1 MFVKPE
7 VISEIEKIYAKTKYS
22 PPHYLSMPESK
33 GDSKKHP
40 TQVVG
45 NVGLYYVCY
54 ELSKRGWNAMPTAR
68 NAKGVDVV
76 VYNQDATE
84 SHTIQVKAL
93 SKRSPVPLGGSLDH
107 LIADFYVI
115 CRKVFEDE
123 PETFIMTGQ
132 EIKDNVHVATTK
144 RDGTLYRDGKVSI
157 WLQPNSYEMYKDRW
171 ELVGDGY

>member
-1 MFVKPE
+1 VG
-7 VISEIEKIYAKTKYS
+7 SELKKIVAKTKYS
-22 PPHYLSMPESK
+22 PPRYPSMPESK

-107 LIADFYVI
+107 LIADYYII
-115 CRKVFEDE
+115 CRKVFEGE
-123 PETFIMTGQ
+123 PETFILTGEQ
-132 EIKDNVHVATTK
+132 IKDNVHIATK
-144 RDGTLYRDGKVSI
+144 MRDGTPYKDGKVSI
-157 WLQPNSYEMYKDRW
+157 WLQPNSYEEFKDRW
-171 ELVGDGY
+171 ELIGDGINQKGM